1 MSVMPLDT
9 KGKRPTFFND
19 KAVDALMT
27 IVLEIMAE
35 NWTLKERLFALE
47 KTLVDKGVL
56 EVDSVEKVTWS
67 DSEKMAHET
76 ERQRILTDA
85 FRALNS
91 EFVGR
96 AARQKDI
103 DS

>member
-1 MSVMPLDT
+1 MSQMPLDT

-19 KAVDALMT
+19 RAVDALMT
-27 IVLEIMAE
+27 TVLEVMAE
-35 NWTLKERLFALE
+35 NWTLKERLLALE
-47 KTLVDKGVL
+47 KALVDTGVL
-56 EVDSVEKVTWS
+56 AVDSVENVTWS
-67 DSEKMAHET
+67 DAEKITHET
-76 ERQRILTDA
+76 ERQRILSDA

-96 AARQKDI
+96 AARQEDI